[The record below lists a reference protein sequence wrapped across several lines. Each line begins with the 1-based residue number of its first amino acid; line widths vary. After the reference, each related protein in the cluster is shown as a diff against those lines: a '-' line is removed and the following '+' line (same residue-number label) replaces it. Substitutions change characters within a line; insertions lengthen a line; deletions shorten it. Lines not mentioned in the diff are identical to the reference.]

1 MEKVNIDPEIREI
14 RLDEVVP
21 APYNPRKIGDP
32 AKAGLKESI
41 ESFGYAE
48 LLVVNRRN
56 MRIVGGCQRY
66 EALKSLG
73 IETAEVIMV
82 DLDDLAEKA
91 LAVTLN
97 NKRISGH
104 WSKNI
109 HAILAE
115 LKEVIGGQY
124 QDLKLDELRDRVV
137 AVGLEDQK
145 VEKAKQE
152 ITDELTCPS
161 CGLAFKENT

>member
-32 AKAGLKESI
+32 AKAGLKASI

-82 DLDDLAEKA
+82 DLD
-91 LAVTLN
+91 
-97 NKRISGH
+97 
-104 WSKNI
+104 
-109 HAILAE
+109 
-115 LKEVIGGQY
+115 
-124 QDLKLDELRDRVV
+124 
-137 AVGLEDQK
+137 
-145 VEKAKQE
+145 
-152 ITDELTCPS
+152 
-161 CGLAFKENT
+161 

>member
-1 MEKVNIDPEIREI
+1 MDKVNIDPEIREI

-32 AKAGLKESI
+32 ARSGLKASI

-48 LLVVNRRN
+48 LMVVNRRN

-66 EALKSLG
+66 EILKALGAEK
-73 IETAEVIMV
+73 AEVVMV
-82 DLDDLAEKA
+82 DLDETMEKA

-97 NKRISGH
+97 NKKIAGR
-104 WSKNI
+104 WSADI

-115 LKEVIGGQY
+115 LKEAIGARF

-137 AVGLEDQK
+137 AVGLEDRK
-145 VEKAKQE
+145 VERTKQE

-161 CGLAFKENT
+161 CGLAFKEGA